1 MSIDKLHKNAVSFV
15 VDYLNSFEDFCLE
28 RTSKLYLRASRTVDA
43 LAQQSMQSIDD
54 VWKSVE
60 RDARARIRVYKM
72 RNI

>member
-1 MSIDKLHKNAVSFV
+1 MSIDKLHKNAVKFV

-28 RTSKLYLRASRTVDA
+28 RTNGLYLRASRTVEA
-43 LAQQSMQSIDD
+43 LAHQSMQSIDT